1 MQDYPPF
8 ANRGRRKPKPHG
20 PEPHEIQDAGASL
33 WIAAAVVFAALVV
46 VVTFNQVNLR
56 NDGAPFLI
64 VPPGHVALPPAG
76 DS

>member
-8 ANRGRRKPKPHG
+8 ADRGRRKR
-20 PEPHEIQDAGASL
+20 EPHEIRDTGASF

-56 NDGAPFLI
+56 NDGAPFLM
-64 VPPGHVALPPAG
+64 VPTGQVGAPPAG
-76 DS
+76 